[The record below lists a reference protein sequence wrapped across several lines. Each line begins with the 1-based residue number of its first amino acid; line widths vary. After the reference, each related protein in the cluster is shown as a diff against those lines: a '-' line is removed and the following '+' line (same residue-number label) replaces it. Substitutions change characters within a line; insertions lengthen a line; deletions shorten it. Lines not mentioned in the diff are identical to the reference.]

1 MMLNR
6 IILIGRIANDLDL
19 RYTRNGKAVLRMTVA
34 VDRPYKSRNGNREA
48 DFIICVAWG
57 KLAET
62 CAKYLE
68 KGLLVAVEGRL
79 EVRTYQEK
87 NESKERFISEVIADD
102 IRFLERIR

>member
-19 RYTRNGKAVLRMTVA
+19 RYTGNGNAILRMTIA
-34 VDRPYKSRNGNREA
+34 VDRPYKAKNGNRET
-48 DFIICVAWG
+48 DFIICVIWG

-62 CAKYLE
+62 CAKYLK

-87 NESKERFISEVIADD
+87 NETKERFISEVIADD
-102 IRFLERIR
+102 VRFLEKKR